1 MRSKISFSSIYF
13 IANHQSRTTRNVKL
27 CAKITYGMEDSEPE
41 TIVIKNWPEKFSDIL
56 NEIGVSATPN
66 EIGEGEVEKGD
77 YYSRCFSQTT
87 RMVTNKGSLKISGT
101 NIDAVHIIQKG

>member
-1 MRSKISFSSIYF
+1 
-13 IANHQSRTTRNVKL
+13 
-27 CAKITYGMEDSEPE
+27 MEDSAPE

-56 NEIGVSATPN
+56 N

-87 RMVTNKGSLKISGT
+87 RMITNKGSLKVSGT
-101 NIDAVHIIQKG
+101 NINSVQIIQKG

>member
-1 MRSKISFSSIYF
+1 MV
-13 IANHQSRTTRNVKL
+13 ANLHFKVTRNVKL
-27 CAKITYGMEDSEPE
+27 CAEINYGMEDSEPE

-87 RMVTNKGSLKISGT
+87 RMVTNKGSLKISDT
-101 NIDAVHIIQKG
+101 NIDAVQIIQKG